1 MASDGFTAE
10 RTGLEGPG
18 WDALRQGD
26 WSSAKA
32 AFADELT
39 RGETPQAF
47 EGLGRATRWLDEVPE
62 SFEAQERAYLLY
74 KEQDAPCSA
83 ARVAI
88 NLARDAVLARNDLA
102 IAQGWFAR
110 AERLLDGQPEC
121 GIHAWLAFRRGQ
133 TSFYN
138 QNDFDLAAGELAN
151 AVAIAERNETLDVE
165 MGARSQL
172 GLLSVMMGDVDGG
185 MRALDEAAT
194 AAISGEVSL
203 LDVAGGIC
211 CDMIFACEQVRDVDR
226 ATQWC
231 KAATEI
237 AERGQLTPLLGAC
250 RAHYSTIL
258 IWQGQWD
265 RAERELLDA
274 RELLERHALGI
285 SREGLERL
293 ASLRILQGRL
303 DEAEEL
309 CEQIDW
315 SPNGKLCKARI
326 AFERGDLPLAKSS
339 LGALMRA
346 LAPRDRMTRVDALD
360 LAVDVAVATE
370 DLESAT
376 EAATQLRTIAVEINT
391 DAILATAHFA
401 QAKLF
406 VAMGEDETALE
417 QLEQAIDIWSRLGAV
432 FETAKARDELSR
444 LLMRTGRGELAA
456 AEAERAANAYRQLGV
471 ERPASEPVPPDP
483 QSVATTTDSLLT
495 AREVEVLK
503 LVAEGHSNERIAEE
517 LFVSP
522 HTVHRHMAN
531 IRNKLDQP
539 SRAAA
544 VAFAAREGL
553 I

>member
-10 RTGLEGPG
+10 RTGLVGPG
-18 WDALRQGD
+18 WEALREGE
-26 WSSAKA
+26 WSTAKTV
-32 AFADELT
+32 FAEQLAQA
-39 RGETPQAF
+39 ESPQAL
-47 EGLGRATRWLDEVPE
+47 EGLGRATRWLDEIPE

-74 KEQDAPCSA
+74 KELDAPCSA

-110 AERLLDGQPEC
+110 AERLLEGQSEC

-138 QNDFDLAAGELAN
+138 DNDFDRAALELET
-151 AVAIAERNETLDVE
+151 AVEIAERNETLDVE

-172 GLLSVMMGDVDGG
+172 GLLSVMMGDVEGG

-194 AAISGEVSL
+194 AAVSGEVSL

-258 IWQGQWD
+258 IWQGQWE
-265 RAERELLDA
+265 RAERELVDA
-274 RELLERHALGI
+274 RDLLERHALGI
-285 SREGLERL
+285 SREGIERL

-315 SPNGKLCKARI
+315 SSKGKLCKARI
-326 AFERGDLPLAKSS
+326 AFERGDLPLAQSALETLNRS
-339 LGALMRA
+339 LAS
-346 LAPRDRMTRVDALD
+346 RDRMTRVDALE
-360 LAVDVAVATE
+360 LAVEVSIATA
-370 DLESAT
+370 DLESA
-376 EAATQLRTIAVEINT
+376 AAAAEELKTIAVDINT
-391 DAILATAHFA
+391 SSILATAHFA
-401 QAKLF
+401 QAKLL
-406 VAMGEDETALE
+406 VARGEHESALE
-417 QLEQAIDIWSRLGAV
+417 QLEQSIDIWSRLGAV
-432 FETAKARDELSR
+432 FETAKARDDLSR
-444 LLMRTGRGELAA
+444 LLTRLGRTELAS
-456 AEAERAANAYRQLGV
+456 AEAERAASAFQQLGV
-471 ERPASEPVPPDP
+471 DRADDLIEANQQIEAVGSD
-483 QSVATTTDSLLT
+483 SVLT
-495 AREVEVLK
+495 AREVEVLT
-503 LVAEGHSNERIAEE
+503 LVADGLSNERIAEQ

-544 VAFAAREGL
+544 VALAAREGL